1 MKKKLLLILM
11 VCIPFISI
19 ILVILFR
26 ATAEPTNEEI
36 IKSLKEIKCY
46 STRVEYV
53 IKNTRGEEREETTQ
67 YYSKDIGGRID
78 FGEDRSKIYKDN
90 KVIVK
95 DGISNKEYTMENDMD
110 EIHSLAFLNK
120 LLSYPI
126 DENGIKE
133 GQEEWGDTAYI
144 EFTCEVFLKND
155 HLDKVKI
162 FIDKQEKTPIGAI
175 IYDKDGKDRIRI
187 VYRDFEKLKQLD
199 SGLLE

>member
-46 STRVEYV
+46 STRVEYI

-144 EFTCEVFLKND
+144 EFTCEVFVKND

>member
-46 STRVEYV
+46 STRVEYI

-144 EFTCEVFLKND
+144 EFTCEVFLKM
-155 HLDKVKI
+155 
-162 FIDKQEKTPIGAI
+162 I
-175 IYDKDGKDRIRI
+175 I
-187 VYRDFEKLKQLD
+187 
-199 SGLLE
+199 

>member
-11 VCIPFISI
+11 VCIPIISI

-26 ATAEPTNEEI
+26 VTAEPTNEEI

-46 STRVEYV
+46 STKVEYI
-53 IKNTRGEEREETTQ
+53 IKNSRGEEREETAQ
-67 YYSKDIGGRID
+67 YYIKDIGARID
-78 FGEDRSKIYKDN
+78 FGEDRTKIYKDN

-95 DGISNKEYTMENDMD
+95 DGISNKEYTMEEDMD

-133 GQEEWGDTAYI
+133 GQEEWGDTEYI
-144 EFTCEVFLKND
+144 EFICEMFLKND
-155 HLDKVKI
+155 HLDKIKI
-162 FIDKQEKTPIGAI
+162 FVDKQERTPMGAI